1 MPLTPRESS
10 ELGRQGLRL
19 PSLGSKDIEQLGLTN
34 VADEEPDEAELERK
48 RNERRR
54 NEAMKAVKV
63 RYNRPLDPLGGE
75 TTRADLPSPTPSSP
89 F

>member
-10 ELGRQGLRL
+10 ELGRQALRL
-19 PSLGSKDIEQLGLTN
+19 PTIGGKDAGQLGLAHAT
-34 VADEEPDEAELERK
+34 DEQPDEAELERK

-63 RYNRPLDPLGGE
+63 RRLLCREVCRPNEG
-75 TTRADLPSPTPSSP
+75 
-89 F
+89 